1 MAPCYAERGV
11 VTQTAKQS
19 LEQVL
24 SIKIIYRRSLLYV
37 IILLY
42 CWVAHLVSH
51 IKGRTQDENSLEHD
65 VEEDIWNNENFCD
78 LHFHSNA
85 SD

>member
-1 MAPCYAERGV
+1 MLIPNFLTV
-11 VTQTAKQS
+11 W
-19 LEQVL
+19 
-24 SIKIIYRRSLLYV
+24 I
-37 IILLY
+37 

-51 IKGRTQDENSLEHD
+51 IKGRTQDESAIDPNA
-65 VEEDIWNNENFCD
+65 EEDIWNNENFYD